1 VCLVGLSKFCTRI
14 ARSAAVGVLLIGVCY
29 QGTIVT
35 GIANSVT
42 VTIGL
47 IRIIGERTVIKAIR
61 QSIPITVFRYSRLT
75 SDTDATEGRGASGG
89 VDGAKLDRARGEV
102 EAVEVGATEV
112 AGPKRR
118 RVGSQ
123 AQGGP

>member
-1 VCLVGLSKFCTRI
+1 MGLSKFCTRI

-42 VTIGL
+42 VAIGL

-61 QSIPITVFRYSRLT
+61 HSIPITVFRYSRLT
-75 SDTDATEGRGASGG
+75 SDTDATEGRARAG
-89 VDGAKLDRARGEV
+89 VDGADLDRARGEV
-102 EAVEVGATEV
+102 EAVEVGATGV
-112 AGPKRR
+112 ASPKRWS
-118 RVGSQ
+118 VGI
-123 AQGGP
+123 